1 MSSPLPLPA
10 TDRELYADL
19 RALMASS
26 FPKRC
31 RNCGREYPTA
41 EAFVTA
47 TAPVA
52 AGCSGFKQS
61 RDDDGTTII
70 ELFRNCLCGST
81 LMDSFDCRRNATA
94 DGLKKRQRF
103 DDLLGQ
109 LAARGL
115 DPVRARGELLNVMR
129 GQPSDLLALIK
140 GL

>member
-1 MSSPLPLPA
+1 MSSPKSGSKRE
-10 TDRELYADL
+10 RELYADL
-19 RALMASS
+19 RALVAST

-47 TAPVA
+47 TAPIVA
-52 AGCSGFKQS
+52 GRSGFKQS
-61 RDDDGTTII
+61 HDDDGTTII

-81 LMDSFDCRRNATA
+81 LMDSFDCRRNGTA
-94 DGLKKRQRF
+94 EGLKRRQRF

-109 LAARGL
+109 LTARGL

-129 GQPSDLLALIK
+129 GQRSDLLALIK
-140 GL
+140 GS